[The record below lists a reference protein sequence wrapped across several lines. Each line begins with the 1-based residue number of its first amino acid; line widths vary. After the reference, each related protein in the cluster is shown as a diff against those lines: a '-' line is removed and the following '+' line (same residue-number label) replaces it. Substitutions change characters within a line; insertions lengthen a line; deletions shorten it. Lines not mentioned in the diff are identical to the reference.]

1 MPILANN
8 GLRLNYISAG
18 EGVDVVMVHGLAS
31 SLAFWYSGTILPL
44 RHHYRVTAFDLR
56 GHGYSSMP
64 PSGYTHRHMAEDLA
78 VLVDSL
84 GLEKFHLVGHSF
96 GGLVSISYALQHPR
110 RLRSLV
116 LADVPLNEINPAS
129 QWACWWPNLMR
140 LQDIGI
146 IIPGDELYPELTVLE
161 ELARP
166 QIRRRLGT
174 LVPAEVRLPYGR
186 GNGTGRTAKRWLE
199 LLNTTTA
206 REDIRLRQITETDL
220 RRIELETLIVYGT
233 ESKWRSSGEI
243 LRNCLPNVEE
253 VYIEGAGH
261 AHPWERPQVFYQ
273 YLRRFLSA
281 SDRLDPYISKERR
294 RYQRLPLQIPV
305 SLSDAAG
312 CRYPGTMVDASL
324 GGVLLECPQ
333 AFGWGREILTALD
346 QAGEIITLPGKV
358 VREEKVEAG
367 ARPRFGMELL
377 CERNKPWE
385 EFLAEYRAQFSQ

>member
-64 PSGYTHRHMAEDLA
+64 PSGYTHMHMAEDLA
-78 VLVDSL
+78 VLVDRL

-96 GGLVSISYALQHPR
+96 GGLVSISYALQHPQ

-129 QWACWWPNLMR
+129 QWACWWPNLMK

-174 LVPAEVRLPYGR
+174 LVPCR
-186 GNGTGRTAKRWLE
+186 GKIA
-199 LLNTTTA
+199 
-206 REDIRLRQITETDL
+206 LR
-220 RRIELETLIVYGT
+220 
-233 ESKWRSSGEI
+233 SGE
-243 LRNCLPNVEE
+243 RNWAHRQALAGTVE
-253 VYIEGAGH
+253 YHYGQGGYSSPADYRNG
-261 AHPWERPQVFYQ
+261 P
-273 YLRRFLSA
+273 
-281 SDRLDPYISKERR
+281 
-294 RYQRLPLQIPV
+294 
-305 SLSDAAG
+305 AA
-312 CRYPGTMVDASL
+312 Y
-324 GGVLLECPQ
+324 
-333 AFGWGREILTALD
+333 
-346 QAGEIITLPGKV
+346 
-358 VREEKVEAG
+358 
-367 ARPRFGMELL
+367 
-377 CERNKPWE
+377 
-385 EFLAEYRAQFSQ
+385 